1 MIVSVLLSVTFACGL
16 FIALAHV
23 FNKRFIAPTYDVGAN
38 LTACGSATAASMLL
52 GNWVPAVLSA
62 GAIGCWLILARR
74 TFRARVAVSETLEL
88 DH

>member
-1 MIVSVLLSVTFACGL
+1 VIVSVLLSVTFACGL

-52 GNWVPAVLSA
+52 GNW
-62 GAIGCWLILARR
+62 WLILARR